1 MFSMRYH
8 SPAPPLRRQISSY
21 YVVEIGPGRITDVMR
36 AELPNVRFLI
46 RGASDLTWP
55 DGSVRRGLGASLFG
69 PRCLPLGMVL
79 EGPALVFGAGIMSD
93 GWLRFFGVD
102 SDEMADAMLPLED
115 VAGSAARSALCRM
128 QNGVTDQDLV
138 AAADAFFLSMA
149 RRQAVRQDIGFGML
163 VEDWLV
169 RGSPGGVDALIGVAD
184 RSARQVE
191 RLCRRT
197 YGAPPKLLMR
207 KYRALRAAVQ
217 ISVDPDAR
225 WFDVAGEDFY
235 DQSHFIR
242 EFRTFVGMT
251 PTQFAANGAAV
262 MSHSIRLRRQLP
274 TLPRLSLVS

>member
-1 MFSMRYH
+1 MFSMRYY
-8 SPAPPLRRQISSY
+8 SPAPQLRRLLSSY
-21 YVVEIGPGRITDVMR
+21 YVVEMAPGRIADVMR
-36 AELPNVRFLI
+36 AELPNVRFML
-46 RGASDLTWP
+46 RGHSVLTWP
-55 DGSVRRGLGASLFG
+55 DGTVRQSLSASVFG
-69 PRCLPLGMVL
+69 PRCQPLGMVL
-79 EGPALVFGAGIMSD
+79 EGPALVFGAGIMPD
-93 GWLRFFGVD
+93 GWLRCFGVD
-102 SDEMADAMLPLED
+102 SDEIADTMLPLD
-115 VAGSAARSALCRM
+115 DLAGQAARSTLCRM
-128 QNGVTDQDLV
+128 QNGGSDADLV
-138 AAADAFFLSMA
+138 AAADAFFLSLA
-149 RRQAVRQDIGFGML
+149 RRRAVRQESGFGRL

-169 RGSPGGVDALIGVAD
+169 RGSPGGVDELIGTAD

-225 WFDVAGEDFY
+225 WFDIAGDAFY